1 MAQGG
6 VEVRFG
12 ACVQIFAIDYCKG
25 KPGRRSKEEEVE
37 VERGLLETETK
48 QVKVEGRGG
57 EGGDTTAAAGIH
69 TNKKRE
75 FCVHSLRRVQRR

>member
-1 MAQGG
+1 
-6 VEVRFG
+6 V
-12 ACVQIFAIDYCKG
+12 KG
-25 KPGRRSKEEEVE
+25 TPGRRSKEEEEE